1 METELQ
7 QAVEPKKSLLDR
19 FIRILQTKVG
29 FAFGSAKEMI
39 HWMDLSG
46 SEKIKPEEFL
56 LAIRFFLKNASFAE
70 TMLLFK

>member
-1 METELQ
+1 
-7 QAVEPKKSLLDR
+7 
-19 FIRILQTKVG
+19 
-29 FAFGSAKEMI
+29 
-39 HWMDLSG
+39 MDLSG